1 MQASETRL
9 APEAPPSPRL
19 TAVPGGVSPRRAL
32 PRGPRTPRLFQS
44 LRYSLWP
51 YASLDISTRRYGDCY
66 TAYPLGGPPMVV
78 FTDPE
83 AIKEIFTSD
92 GAELRA
98 GEAAGPI
105 LGPILGWHSILLLD
119 GERHHRERRL
129 MAPPFHGERMHVYGR
144 IMREIAD
151 RVVDGWPLGQPFPI
165 HHEMQAITLDVIL
178 RAVFGV
184 DEGARFARIRE
195 RIVRFLAQ
203 ADGPAAAFLAIRP
216 FQIELRGLTPWGRF
230 VRDREAIRAELV
242 AEIARRRSEG
252 TEGRT
257 DILSMLVEARD
268 EQGEP
273 MTDAELIDE
282 MFTLLMAG
290 HETTATSLAWVFH
303 HVLDRPDVLAK
314 LRAELGRVVGDGPV
328 EAQHVPQLEYLDAVL
343 KESQRLTPVATNVI
357 RRLTGPMRI
366 AGRDLPA
373 GITVSACIYA
383 THRRPDLWPEPERFD
398 PERFVGARP
407 APYTFFPFGGGIRRC
422 IGAAFATYEMKI
434 VLAQVLSR
442 VELGSAPGYRMRP
455 VLRTITI
462 APSGGMPVVAEGRR

>member
-1 MQASETRL
+1 MGKEVDKLFLEVAGRPVVAHTWQRFDEIESIDEIILVVRDGMQSAFSDL
-9 APEAPPSPRL
+9 AARYQFEKRFHLVA
-19 TAVPGGVSPRRAL
+19 GGKERQDSVWNGLQAL
-32 PRGPRTPRLFQS
+32 PSATEIVAIQDAARPCTTEALIAATIEAARQTGAAVAAQPVTDTIKESRDGDLIERTLDRSRLWAVQTPQTF
-44 LRYSLWP
+44 R
-51 YASLDISTRRYGDCY
+51 LDI
-66 TAYPLGGPPMVV
+66 
-78 FTDPE
+78 
-83 AIKEIFTSD
+83 
-92 GAELRA
+92 
-98 GEAAGPI
+98 
-105 LGPILGWHSILLLD
+105 
-119 GERHHRERRL
+119 
-129 MAPPFHGERMHVYGR
+129 
-144 IMREIAD
+144 
-151 RVVDGWPLGQPFPI
+151 
-165 HHEMQAITLDVIL
+165 IL

-184 DEGARFARIRE
+184 DEGARFSRIRE

-203 ADGPAAAFLAIRP
+203 ADGPAAAFLAIRS

-462 APSGGMPVVAEGRR
+462 APSGGMPVVAERRR

>member
-1 MQASETRL
+1 
-9 APEAPPSPRL
+9 
-19 TAVPGGVSPRRAL
+19 
-32 PRGPRTPRLFQS
+32 
-44 LRYSLWP
+44 
-51 YASLDISTRRYGDCY
+51 
-66 TAYPLGGPPMVV
+66 
-78 FTDPE
+78 
-83 AIKEIFTSD
+83 
-92 GAELRA
+92 
-98 GEAAGPI
+98 
-105 LGPILGWHSILLLD
+105 
-119 GERHHRERRL
+119 
-129 MAPPFHGERMHVYGR
+129 
-144 IMREIAD
+144 
-151 RVVDGWPLGQPFPI
+151 
-165 HHEMQAITLDVIL
+165 MQAITLDIIL

-184 DEGARFARIRE
+184 DEGARFARIRK

-462 APSGGMPVVAEGRR
+462 APSGGMPVVAERRR